1 MAKLGMYEEVGK
13 TFNVTFKY
21 LTDNSR
27 ECGLKGMEEGRAVVD
42 VEKSITTVP
51 SDIQWGR

>member
-1 MAKLGMYEEVGK
+1 MYEEVGK

-27 ECGLKGMEEGRAVVD
+27 EGGLKGMEEGRAVVD
-42 VEKSITTVP
+42 VGKSITTVP
-51 SDIQWGR
+51 SDIQWR